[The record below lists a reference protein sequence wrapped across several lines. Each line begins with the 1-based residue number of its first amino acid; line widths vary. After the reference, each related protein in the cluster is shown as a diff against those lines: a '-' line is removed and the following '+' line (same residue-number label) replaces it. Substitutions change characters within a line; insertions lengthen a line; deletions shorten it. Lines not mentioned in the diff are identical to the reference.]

1 MAIFYGMVLATMSRI
16 LRSYPFPANQINTE
30 VPQPLCGAWSARR
43 VLNAL
48 LGVCLSLAAAGQGA
62 VAQTES
68 KSAQKPKTSR
78 PVSAQA
84 SGQGSAK
91 STPQAKPKKIRKSK
105 PSKPSP
111 AQVQPLVGSGPAY
124 DQRAE
129 AMAFAQEMAERRS
142 LPLAWVQQAMGQAH
156 LSPQVI
162 RLMQPP
168 ASPLTK
174 NWRIYRSRFLDQPR
188 IAAGVAFWRAHASE
202 LARAEKTYGVPA
214 SIVVGILGVETIY
227 GREMGRFRVLDAL
240 STLAFDFPTVHPR
253 AAERQ
258 AFFRK
263 ELEHFLVQKHAA
275 QQTPTAALG
284 SFAGARGMPQFMP
297 SSRLN
302 FAVDFDRDGRI
313 DLSAST
319 SDVIGSVA
327 NYLRAFNWQPG
338 MPTHYLVQLDAAR
351 LNMDALMAPDILP
364 TFSVAS
370 FVSHGAVLQGQ
381 ALTHAGPLALIEL
394 LNGPEA
400 ASYVAGTENFYAIT
414 RYNWSSYYAM
424 AVIELGEA
432 VAKQMQSKP

>member
-1 MAIFYGMVLATMSRI
+1 MAIFYGMVMATMSRNLNSRLI
-16 LRSYPFPANQINTE
+16 PWCQVNTGFT
-30 VPQPLCGAWSARR
+30 PPWGPSSTAGC
-43 VLNAL
+43 VLLAML
-48 LGVCLSLAAAGQGA
+48 LACLSLAATGQGLPA
-62 VAQTES
+62 HAEP
-68 KSAQKPKTSR
+68 KPAQKPKAGVNS
-78 PVSAQA
+78 
-84 SGQGSAK
+84 SAK
-91 STPQAKPKKIRKSK
+91 HPPKASTKASSKKASRSK
-105 PSKPSP
+105 PTKASVS
-111 AQVQPLVGSGPAY
+111 QPLVGSGPAY
-124 DQRAE
+124 DQRPE
-129 AMAFAQEMAERRS
+129 ALAFANELAERRS
-142 LPLAWVQQAMGQAH
+142 LPLAWLEQAMAQAR

-174 NWRIYRSRFLDQPR
+174 NWRIYRSRFLDEPR

-202 LARAEKTYGVPA
+202 LERAEKTYGVPA
-214 SIVVGILGVETIY
+214 AIVVGILGVETIY

-263 ELEHFLVQKHAA
+263 ELEHFLVQEHAA
-275 QQTPTAALG
+275 QQAPTAALG

-297 SSRLN
+297 SSRVN

-313 DLSAST
+313 NLSASA

-338 MPTHYLVQLDAAR
+338 MPTHYPVQFDAAR
-351 LNMDALMAPDILP
+351 LNMDTLMAPDILP

-370 FVSHGAVLQGQ
+370 FVGHGAVLQGQ
-381 ALTHAGPLALIEL
+381 ALTHTGPLALIEL
-394 LNGPEA
+394 LNGPDA

-424 AVIELGEA
+424 AVIDLGDA
-432 VAKQMQSKP
+432 VAQQMQTKP